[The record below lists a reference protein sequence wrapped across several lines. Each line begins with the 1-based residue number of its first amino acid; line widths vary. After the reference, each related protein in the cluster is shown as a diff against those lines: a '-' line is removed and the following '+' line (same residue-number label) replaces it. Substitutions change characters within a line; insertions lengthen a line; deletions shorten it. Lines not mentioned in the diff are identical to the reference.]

1 MEMNNKKK
9 QYNNYNGLKNNFNL
23 NEIILM
29 DFFSY
34 FTCNLKHQYQ
44 IIHVIIC
51 CCPGSCLF

>member
-1 MEMNNKKK
+1 MKLPIIYNSNFKIKKIMKMNNKKK

-34 FTCNLKHQYQ
+34 FTCNLKHQY
-44 IIHVIIC
+44 
-51 CCPGSCLF
+51 

>member
-1 MEMNNKKK
+1 MKLPIIYNSNFKIKKIMEMNNKKK

-34 FTCNLKHQYQ
+34 FTCNLKH
-44 IIHVIIC
+44 
-51 CCPGSCLF
+51 

>member
-34 FTCNLKHQYQ
+34 FTCNLKH
-44 IIHVIIC
+44 
-51 CCPGSCLF
+51 

>member
-1 MEMNNKKK
+1 MKLPIFYNSNFKIKKIMEMNNKKK

-34 FTCNLKHQYQ
+34 FTSNFFTMH
-44 IIHVIIC
+44 
-51 CCPGSCLF
+51 

>member
-1 MEMNNKKK
+1 MLKKYLKIILLKNFIVNMEMNNKKK

-34 FTCNLKHQYQ
+34 FTCNLKH
-44 IIHVIIC
+44 
-51 CCPGSCLF
+51 